1 MTSVLYEEIR
11 FCHCFRKT
19 YDCCI
24 QFCLGLCLQF
34 HLRLCTYW
42 HYFLEYDII
51 LSVRL
56 TSVLAIVTVIKRQ
69 KVNACGISPVIL

>member
-1 MTSVLYEEIR
+1 MTKHVSAIASEKPLIVI
-11 FCHCFRKT
+11 
-19 YDCCI
+19 I

>member
-1 MTSVLYEEIR
+1 MTKHVSAIASEKPLIVI
-11 FCHCFRKT
+11 
-19 YDCCI
+19 I

-34 HLRLCTYW
+34 HLYLCTSTYC

-51 LSVRL
+51 LSIRF
-56 TSVLAIVTVIKRQ
+56 TSVLAVVTVIKRQ